1 MDSAERLACE
11 GERRSRRLIRSF
23 ASCAIYMLDKTGN
36 VSTWNRNAQRM
47 SGYSA
52 EEIVGKPDSIF
63 YTPEGRVTGQPDF
76 ALGEAVKAG
85 RYETQGW
92 CVRRDDSQF
101 WASVMIEPICEDG
114 TLVGFAKVTRD
125 LTRDRDAKEAH
136 RHLEVALACTPHG
149 LALFDDADVLVF
161 ANVKFCELLGIPEG
175 RIFPGMKLGQMLEIG
190 VSADAAAAFDK
201 GCRGTVSE
209 CVNREVR
216 IPAGDVDFILAITQQ
231 CLPSGG
237 WVETVQDVTERRR
250 TEHQLER
257 LAHYDSLTGIPNRA
271 LFNEHLQE
279 AFSRSRRG
287 SNFALLSVDIDR
299 FRSVNETFGH
309 SVGDEL
315 LKVAAQRLRTC
326 TRLTDT
332 VARIGA
338 DEFAIIQTGIR
349 GPKDADKLAA
359 RVAKTLRQPYVL
371 GLREVFAGASIGVAL
386 VPGDGTDVDVLLRHA
401 DLALSRAKGNRD
413 TSYSFCEPGLDG
425 EIEIRHAL
433 EHDLHQA
440 LRRNEFEIFYQSMVD
455 LETDSVVG
463 YEALLRWRHP
473 VRGLLAPAE
482 FIPAAEES
490 GQIVQIGEWVLRTAL
505 QQAST
510 SFANFR
516 VAVNLSPDQL
526 RDGKFADTLS
536 EALALSGVK
545 ADRLELEITESTL
558 LQNCESTLQVLR
570 QLQNMGI
577 RIVLDDF
584 GTGFSSLSYLRD
596 FPFDKLKIDRSF
608 VRDLPDSEQ
617 ARVLVKA
624 IAGLGASFHIA
635 VTAEGVE
642 NCSQL
647 EFVRT
652 AGCSEA
658 QGFHFD
664 RPQPAAGVLADNV
677 GSSQRQLGAFPLPVR
692 REVVPSPH

>member
-1 MDSAERLACE
+1 
-11 GERRSRRLIRSF
+11 
-23 ASCAIYMLDKTGN
+23 
-36 VSTWNRNAQRM
+36 
-47 SGYSA
+47 
-52 EEIVGKPDSIF
+52 
-63 YTPEGRVTGQPDF
+63 
-76 ALGEAVKAG
+76 
-85 RYETQGW
+85 
-92 CVRRDDSQF
+92 
-101 WASVMIEPICEDG
+101 
-114 TLVGFAKVTRD
+114 
-125 LTRDRDAKEAH
+125 
-136 RHLEVALACTPHG
+136 
-149 LALFDDADVLVF
+149 
-161 ANVKFCELLGIPEG
+161 
-175 RIFPGMKLGQMLEIG
+175 
-190 VSADAAAAFDK
+190 
-201 GCRGTVSE
+201 
-209 CVNREVR
+209 
-216 IPAGDVDFILAITQQ
+216 
-231 CLPSGG
+231 
-237 WVETVQDVTERRR
+237 
-250 TEHQLER
+250 
-257 LAHYDSLTGIPNRA
+257 
-271 LFNEHLQE
+271 
-279 AFSRSRRG
+279 
-287 SNFALLSVDIDR
+287 
-299 FRSVNETFGH
+299 
-309 SVGDEL
+309 
-315 LKVAAQRLRTC
+315 
-326 TRLTDT
+326 
-332 VARIGA
+332 
-338 DEFAIIQTGIR
+338 
-349 GPKDADKLAA
+349 
-359 RVAKTLRQPYVL
+359 
-371 GLREVFAGASIGVAL
+371 
-386 VPGDGTDVDVLLRHA
+386 
-401 DLALSRAKGNRD
+401 
-413 TSYSFCEPGLDG
+413 
-425 EIEIRHAL
+425 
-433 EHDLHQA
+433 
-440 LRRNEFEIFYQSMVD
+440 MVD

-473 VRGLLAPAE
+473 VRGLLAPVE